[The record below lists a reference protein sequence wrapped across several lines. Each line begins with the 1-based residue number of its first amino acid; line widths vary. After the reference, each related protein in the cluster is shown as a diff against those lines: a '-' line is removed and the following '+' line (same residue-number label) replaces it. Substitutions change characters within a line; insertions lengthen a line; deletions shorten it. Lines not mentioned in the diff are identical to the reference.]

1 MKKLVLAVM
10 VSALTTGAW
19 AQNRPTTTAMACG
32 QAARLVASRGA
43 VILATGGNTYDRFVS
58 DGRFCLTTETSRR
71 RHAAVLHRLPLQGT
85 DRPRRAMTNGSAR
98 RRVGV

>member
-58 DGRFCLTTETSRR
+58 DGRFCLTTETTEPVWAP
-71 RHAAVLHRLPLQGT
+71 AADTRQCFIGYRCKERTGHDER
-85 DRPRRAMTNGSAR
+85 
-98 RRVGV
+98 